1 MVWLLRT
8 FALRKGSKRLLV
20 KTKHHFSENLMD
32 DNVKCLNYQVLFKQ
46 VISLH
51 FHEFVMKLQK
61 SSRAKLALL
70 YMSVEKSARTRATK
84 NLIHYDV
91 TYIQRHNQDNVTS
104 SWLYCNNIDG
114 RQRWHNAS
122 VLVKSV
128 YQFFAWW
135 QPLGL

>member
-1 MVWLLRT
+1 MLRT
-8 FALRKGSKRLLV
+8 FAFRKGSKRLLV

-61 SSRAKLALL
+61 VPEQNSHYYTCLSR
-70 YMSVEKSARTRATK
+70 SQPVHARQ

-128 YQFFAWW
+128 YQFFA
-135 QPLGL
+135 